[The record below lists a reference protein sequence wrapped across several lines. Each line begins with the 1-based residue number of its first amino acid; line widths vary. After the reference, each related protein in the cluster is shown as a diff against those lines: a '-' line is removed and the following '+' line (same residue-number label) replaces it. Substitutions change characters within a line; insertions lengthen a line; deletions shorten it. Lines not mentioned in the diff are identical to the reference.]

1 MAYYLL
7 SSKMKKKNFLIVIL
21 ILTFLITSFVLVT
34 GQEEDVKIESPI
46 RYKTF
51 AGLINA
57 IIDFIFNLALVLVP
71 LIIIISGYMFI
82 TAMGDPKRVDQA
94 RDTIIW
100 AVVGILIILVA
111 KGTIEV
117 IKRVFGIPK

>member
-1 MAYYLL
+1 
-7 SSKMKKKNFLIVIL
+7 MKKKNFLIVIL
-21 ILTFLITSFVLVT
+21 ILTFLITSFILVT
-34 GQEEDVKIESPI
+34 AEGEVVQITSPI
-46 RYKTF
+46 RHGTF
-51 AGLINA
+51 ADLINA

-71 LIIIISGYMFI
+71 LIIIIAGYIFV

-100 AVVGILIILVA
+100 AVVGFLIILVA

-117 IKRVFGIPK
+117 IRKIFGTK